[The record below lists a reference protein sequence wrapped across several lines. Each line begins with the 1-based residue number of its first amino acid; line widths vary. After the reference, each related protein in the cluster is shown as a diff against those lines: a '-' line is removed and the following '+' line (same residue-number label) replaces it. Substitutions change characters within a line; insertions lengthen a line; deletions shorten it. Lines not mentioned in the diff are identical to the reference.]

1 MSKIVVMKL
10 LSGDDIVANV
20 VDAGTNE
27 SVIEIRDVIALH
39 QVPMEQGGIGLAV
52 HPFLPYVTEGHVF
65 SIALSHVIVMAP
77 PSEDILKQYNN
88 VYKEKEKEL
97 INRKEYKH

>member
-1 MSKIVVMKL
+1 
-10 LSGDDIVANV
+10 
-20 VDAGTNE
+20 
-27 SVIEIRDVIALH
+27 
-39 QVPMEQGGIGLAV
+39 
-52 HPFLPYVTEGHVF
+52 
-65 SIALSHVIVMAP
+65 MAP